1 MKIMLD
7 MCGLLA
13 WQRWLFIAAFSIVFS
28 WAMTG
33 PGIADHVEINDFAPE
48 QEEPLDPDAAD
59 PQPTDGELAAGLA
72 VSYWK
77 IFVRDIKE
85 IADLVGRRKAEP
97 GPPIAILDYHV
108 GQGSALTS
116 GRDDG
121 VGAEIKGYIKFEM
134 PGTYRFVANSNDG
147 IRIEI
152 DDELLLEDPDVHGD
166 QMTNWADV
174 EVSEPGWYDFYL
186 LYFER
191 KGTSTLQF
199 YWKTPGA
206 DDYEI
211 VPKSAFAHKKS

>member
-7 MCGLLA
+7 MCGLRA

-59 PQPTDGELAAGLA
+59 PQPTDGELSAGLA

-97 GPPIAILDYHV
+97 GPPIAKLDYHV
-108 GQGSALTS
+108 GQGNALTS
-116 GRDDG
+116 GRDSG

-134 PGTYRFVANSNDG
+134 P
-147 IRIEI
+147 
-152 DDELLLEDPDVHGD
+152 ELTVSWPIPMTVSGSRS
-166 QMTNWADV
+166 MTNCSSKIPMSMAT
-174 EVSEPGWYDFYL
+174 
-186 LYFER
+186 R
-191 KGTSTLQF
+191 
-199 YWKTPGA
+199 
-206 DDYEI
+206 
-211 VPKSAFAHKKS
+211 

>member
-7 MCGLLA
+7 MCGLRA

-85 IADLVGRRKAEP
+85 IADLVGRLEIIPAGLGDFDI
-97 GPPIAILDYHV
+97 GPIGHLVAMAS
-108 GQGSALTS
+108 GSS
-116 GRDDG
+116 RSSSSS
-121 VGAEIKGYIKFEM
+121 I
-134 PGTYRFVANSNDG
+134 S
-147 IRIEI
+147 IRIPSL
-152 DDELLLEDPDVHGD
+152 ELA
-166 QMTNWADV
+166 TK
-174 EVSEPGWYDFYL
+174 
-186 LYFER
+186 R
-191 KGTSTLQF
+191 
-199 YWKTPGA
+199 
-206 DDYEI
+206 
-211 VPKSAFAHKKS
+211 